1 MAQLLSFKSTGF
13 SRAVAITMIFKIR
26 CFEIT
31 GSERSFISSSNADD
45 SFFSGNLNFST
56 DDQNTSY
63 NPDEIS
69 ISDEESEFSEIMAA
83 QADAQKSDSSDEKL
97 ASPLKNV
104 NIDSEG
110 SSLNTSLRS
119 SEDEKT
125 SPVKNQFPL
134 KKKPTSPSKVSQD
147 QSDIDETDP
156 ELLEMLAAQKEHK
169 NLTSGGH
176 IELAMPNSDEEL
188 DEILKAQKIAKS
200 AGDNESSGLSADP
213 SENKASGDKSTQKRN
228 EGTGCEESPQT
239 KRVKRR
245 NQQLYTDADS

>member
-1 MAQLLSFKSTGF
+1 MGF
-13 SRAVAITMIFKIR
+13 SRAVAITIIFKIR

-45 SFFSGNLNFST
+45 SFFSSNLNFST

-125 SPVKNQFPL
+125 SPIKNQFPL
-134 KKKPTSPSKVSQD
+134 KKKPTLPSKVAQD

-169 NLTSGGH
+169 NLTPGGH

-188 DEILKAQKIAKS
+188 EEILKAQKLAKS

-213 SENKASGDKSTQKRN
+213 SENKTSGDKSTQKRN
-228 EGTGCEESPQT
+228 EGTVSEESPQT